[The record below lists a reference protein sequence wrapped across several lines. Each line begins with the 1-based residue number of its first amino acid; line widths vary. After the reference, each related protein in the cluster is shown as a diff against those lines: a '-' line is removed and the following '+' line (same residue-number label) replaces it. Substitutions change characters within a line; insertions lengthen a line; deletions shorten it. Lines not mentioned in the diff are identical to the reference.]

1 MALLALKAER
11 SIANWIV
18 QHCLRLVI
26 WLSESYQPSAPQ
38 EQRKRVQVGVGT
50 SHPQEE
56 RKGRVQV
63 VGTSH
68 PQEERKGRVQVV
80 GTSHPQEEREWR
92 VQVPQQQE
100 GRAEVREGLGPKTGV
115 LPPALLGGT
124 QEL

>member
-1 MALLALKAER
+1 M
-11 SIANWIV
+11 
-18 QHCLRLVI
+18 
-26 WLSESYQPSAPQ
+26 SESYQPSAPQ

-56 RKGRVQV
+56 RKGRVKV

-92 VQVPQQQE
+92 VQVPQQHE
-100 GRAEVREGLGPKTGV
+100 GRAEGREDLGPKT
-115 LPPALLGGT
+115 LIFPPALLGGT
-124 QEL
+124 HQWRHWSWGRRNPHCHPYEPNIS

>member
-1 MALLALKAER
+1 M
-11 SIANWIV
+11 
-18 QHCLRLVI
+18 
-26 WLSESYQPSAPQ
+26 SESYQPSAPQ

-56 RKGRVQV
+56 RKGRVKV

-68 PQEERKGRVQVV
+68 PQEERKGRVQGV

-92 VQVPQQQE
+92 GQGPQQQE
-100 GRAEVREGLGPKTGV
+100 GGAEVREDLGPKTVV

-124 QEL
+124 QEGCHCSWGRGNPHSNP